1 MNRDQPQRPK
11 DDPHDAPESGDKP
24 EAAQPGQAPGTGR
37 SGESP
42 DAARPDKVPARRTVE
57 QQEPPAPPPRRKRD
71 PEGSTAPEDNV
82 SHGPEGG
89 DRLEGGPLGR

>member
-1 MNRDQPQRPK
+1 MNRDQTQRPK

-24 EAAQPGQAPGTGR
+24 DAARPGQAPDLVR
-37 SGESP
+37 SGEAP
-42 DAARPDKVPARRTVE
+42 DATRAGEVSKRRTVE
-57 QQEPPAPPPRRKRD
+57 QQEPPAPPSRRKRD

-82 SHGPEGG
+82 SHAPEGG

>member
-24 EAAQPGQAPGTGR
+24 EVQRPDDA
-37 SGESP
+37 P
-42 DAARPDKVPARRTVE
+42 DAARSGSVPKRRTVE
-57 QQEPPAPPPRRKRD
+57 QQQPPAPPSRRKRD

-82 SHGPEGG
+82 SHAPEGG